1 MQESTS
7 SDGVDI
13 WGLVVIQQLTIVPNK
28 KILGKVFRK
37 DQKILSESL
46 EVTVSHF
53 SFLVIALKR
62 FIEIVLPLYFDM
74 HVRFYS

>member
-1 MQESTS
+1 M
-7 SDGVDI
+7 
-13 WGLVVIQQLTIVPNK
+13 IQQLTIVPNK

-46 EVTVSHF
+46 EVTVSHL

-62 FIEIVLPLYFDM
+62 FHRDCPLSVF
-74 HVRFYS
+74 

>member
-1 MQESTS
+1 M
-7 SDGVDI
+7 DI